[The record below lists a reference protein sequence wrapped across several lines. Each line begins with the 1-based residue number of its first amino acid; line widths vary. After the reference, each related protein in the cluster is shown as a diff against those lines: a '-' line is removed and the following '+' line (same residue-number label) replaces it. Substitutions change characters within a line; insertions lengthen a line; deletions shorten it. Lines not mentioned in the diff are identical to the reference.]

1 MFHFNPEGTHCLYV
15 ARGTFHFNWEDP
27 SAYGRSVRIPHR
39 TIDPSAHGRT
49 VDPSAHGRTID
60 PSACA
65 DDFDANGNF
74 ISTGR
79 FLDPLARGE
88 DTPPGEGGRHIP
100 LINNIDW
107 NDPSLYT
114 MPLTHDEIAA
124 LTRDIAATNHPLPE
138 LPPPT
143 HVAGASTSSA
153 CTPSPK
159 PSEIHDQGLVSP
171 TQSEV
176 SDTSREVP
184 ELLQREANTST
195 WAARN
200 PTVTPKV
207 INDIIGGQT
216 HYRNSRKMQV
226 KNALVHAKSKEM
238 NADLPVGSRY
248 SLAELREM
256 VASDPKMKD
265 LTREQEAAYISA
277 LDEHREKKS
286 VGVRSNNIAAA
297 RDVVATTDRI
307 VKELDDLRVR
317 TGVYA
322 TLFVIRGHINDTV
335 QSAMHGTDNSEDFW
349 EDVYE
354 HPMADFLRQY
364 EQWACTQNQ
373 NLNERDSLEMVW
385 KQVRKM
391 IIRGLVEVTG
401 KKDIG
406 MNYHNYE
413 TAIVETYGVRLV
425 GWPHGVNF
433 ISPSNIRTVG
443 DIRKLRDALKA
454 RTCYWTVLS
463 PAEIKAHTAEL
474 EARCSAGDVVHKPRK
489 KRSDAGV
496 PRKRKA
502 ATSTGPS
509 KENQRMLKRAKR
521 NSAQLPRGPKSAE
534 FVQSSD
540 EGGDDD

>member
-1 MFHFNPEGTHCLYV
+1 
-15 ARGTFHFNWEDP
+15 
-27 SAYGRSVRIPHR
+27 
-39 TIDPSAHGRT
+39 
-49 VDPSAHGRTID
+49 
-60 PSACA
+60 
-65 DDFDANGNF
+65 
-74 ISTGR
+74 
-79 FLDPLARGE
+79 
-88 DTPPGEGGRHIP
+88 
-100 LINNIDW
+100 
-107 NDPSLYT
+107 

-124 LTRDIAATNHPLPE
+124 LTHDIAATNHPLPE

-143 HVAGASTSSA
+143 HVAGASTSPA
-153 CTPSPK
+153 RTPSPK
-159 PSEIHDQGLVSP
+159 PSEIHDQGPVSP

-200 PTVTPKV
+200 PTRATIRPRTPPPRLTDAQKASRKIKRDQTTEKRKRLHNAVAEYLEEQRVKIEALSRAHSVTPKA

-238 NADLPVGSRY
+238 NAGSQY
-248 SLAELREM
+248 SLAELRKM

-286 VGVRSNNIAAA
+286 VGVRLNNIAAA

-322 TLFVIRGHINDTV
+322 TLFVVRGHINDTV

-373 NLNERDSLEMVW
+373 SAHFTFFEILFCTCCPRLTSFV
-385 KQVRKM
+385 
-391 IIRGLVEVTG
+391 VEVTG

-413 TAIVETYGVRLV
+413 TAIVETYGIRLV

-433 ISPSNIRTVG
+433 ISPSNIGTVG

-474 EARCSAGDVVHKPRK
+474 EARCSAGDVIRKPRK

-509 KENQRMLKRAKR
+509 KENQWTLKRAKR

-540 EGGDDD
+540 EGGDDE